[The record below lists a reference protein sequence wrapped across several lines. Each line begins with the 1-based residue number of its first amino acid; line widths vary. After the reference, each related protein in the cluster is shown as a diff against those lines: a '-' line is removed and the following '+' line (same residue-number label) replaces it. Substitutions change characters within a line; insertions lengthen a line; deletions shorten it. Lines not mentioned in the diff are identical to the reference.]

1 MNKMV
6 IGATAIVLIAG
17 PASALAW
24 EAKAYYPSAITPTM
38 PSADEAVRV
47 TAQPPLL
54 LRSVRHAY
62 REAKRRGWVGVPPL
76 DSGTEKQPSR

>member
-1 MNKMV
+1 MKKMV
-6 IGATAIVLIAG
+6 ISAAAIVLIAG
-17 PASALAW
+17 PASVLAW

-54 LRSVRHAY
+54 LRSVRHAH
-62 REAKRRGWVGVPPL
+62 REAKQRGWFGVPSL
-76 DSGTEKQPSR
+76 DSRTTKQPSR